1 MTLKLYI
8 RPDCHYCHKAR
19 DWLKKNKIEFTEL
32 DIAEED
38 EFREEMVR
46 ISGQLAVPVFEL
58 KEKFLVGFN
67 KKELEKFVKEE

>member
-1 MTLKLYI
+1 MTLKIFI

-19 DWLKKNKIEFTEL
+19 DWLKKNKIEFIEQ

-46 ISGQLAVPVFEL
+46 ISGQLAVPVFEFN
-58 KEKFLVGFN
+58 EKVLIGFDE
-67 KKELEKFVKEE
+67 KELEKFVKKE